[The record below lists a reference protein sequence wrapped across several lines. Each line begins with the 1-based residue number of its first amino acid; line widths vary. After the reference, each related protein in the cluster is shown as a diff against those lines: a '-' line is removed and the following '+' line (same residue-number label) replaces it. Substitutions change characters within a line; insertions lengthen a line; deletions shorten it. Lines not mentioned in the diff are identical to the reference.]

1 MKSALYQT
9 FKPERPKVWINLDL
23 RFENFEQT
31 YESSADSN
39 DFEPILKRWTK
50 IHKRTFK
57 FGSGKPHR
65 RMNIQI
71 RNLLYKQWAH
81 LELAHKEII
90 NENEVCLLLR
100 ASTKTEESEREREKA
115 PVFEL
120 FFFT

>member
-1 MKSALYQT
+1 
-9 FKPERPKVWINLDL
+9 
-23 RFENFEQT
+23 
-31 YESSADSN
+31 
-39 DFEPILKRWTK
+39 
-50 IHKRTFK
+50 
-57 FGSGKPHR
+57 
-65 RMNIQI
+65 MNIQI